1 MPPGAL
7 AYIDAS
13 VVVRTLMFDEQAHV
27 RARDALAATT
37 GRAATWT
44 LTQVEATCA
53 VRAAER
59 AKRIRARAVV
69 DADLGA
75 MFTGPDALMLLAG
88 SDPAAVDVALEV
100 ASRRRVRALDAMHIA
115 VALVEATRLAAEW
128 PVVFVTADHEQARA
142 ARAEGLQVVTV

>member
-44 LTQVEATCA
+44 LTQVEAT
-53 VRAAER
+53 
-59 AKRIRARAVV
+59 
-69 DADLGA
+69 
-75 MFTGPDALMLLAG
+75 
-88 SDPAAVDVALEV
+88 
-100 ASRRRVRALDAMHIA
+100 
-115 VALVEATRLAAEW
+115 RLAAEW